1 MVQFG
6 FIDASEMGVESEK
19 DLKWGE
25 QWDGVMVRLANYCIE
40 NNIPISPK
48 LELVSIGVS
57 LVMLLGVPIA
67 GKVMDMN
74 GKKKEKKKPEESHT
88 LEKALQETP
97 ETKTGATP

>member
-1 MVQFG
+1 MFVDGGGLIKKPMVQFG
-6 FIDASEMGVESEK
+6 FIEESEMGRESEK
-19 DLKWGE
+19 NLKWGE

-74 GKKKEKKKPEESHT
+74 SSKSKKEKPKEETHT
-88 LEKALQETP
+88 L
-97 ETKTGATP
+97 